1 MAHLD
6 LLSEHACELVGRSE
20 FEPTRFE
27 CLPVDDPHFYR
38 VSDASGYTVC
48 FDFDVHDRWC
58 EEWQKRTGRCM
69 VCAGSGKRVKSWHE
83 DTGVVWKP
91 CPACNGS
98 GEYRESEDCYA
109 REF

>member
-6 LLSEHACELVGRSE
+6 LLTLHAYELVGKSE
-20 FEPTRFE
+20 FEPVRFE

-58 EEWQKRTGRCM
+58 EEWQKRTGKCM
-69 VCAGSGKRVKSWHE
+69 VCAGKGRKVVACRTR
-83 DTGVVWKP
+83 TGAVLKP
-91 CPACNGS
+91 CSACNGS
-98 GEYRESEDCYA
+98 GEHKENE
-109 REF
+109 E